1 MNDMSKKN
9 IKIMLVKS
17 GIGRKSDQKK
27 TLIGLGLNRVGKI
40 RELEDTPSVRG
51 MVNKVSH
58 LVKIIYAIDVMMFGK
73 LFKNKFNLNLKGIL
87 L

>member
-1 MNDMSKKN
+1 MAEKKIT
-9 IKIMLVKS
+9 IKLVKS

-58 LVKIIYAIDVMMFGK
+58 LVKII
-73 LFKNKFNLNLKGIL
+73 
-87 L
+87 

>member
-1 MNDMSKKN
+1 MSSMSKKY

-27 TLIGLGLNRVGKI
+27 TLIGLGLNRIGRI

-51 MVNKVSH
+51 MINKVSH
-58 LVKIIYAIDVMMFGK
+58 LVKVI
-73 LFKNKFNLNLKGIL
+73 
-87 L
+87 

>member
-1 MNDMSKKN
+1 MVNNMSKKN
-9 IKIMLVKS
+9 IKIMLIKS

-27 TLIGLGLNRVGKI
+27 TLIGLGLKRVGKI

-58 LVKIIYAIDVMMFGK
+58 LVKII
-73 LFKNKFNLNLKGIL
+73 
-87 L
+87 

>member
-1 MNDMSKKN
+1 MMNNMTKKN
-9 IKIMLVKS
+9 IKIIQVKS

-27 TLIGLGLNRVGKI
+27 TLVGLGLNRVGRI

-58 LVKIIYAIDVMMFGK
+58 LVKII
-73 LFKNKFNLNLKGIL
+73 
-87 L
+87 

>member
-1 MNDMSKKN
+1 MNNMTKKN
-9 IKIMLVKS
+9 IKIVQVKS

-27 TLIGLGLNRVGKI
+27 TLVGLGLNRVGRI

-58 LVKIIYAIDVMMFGK
+58 LVKII
-73 LFKNKFNLNLKGIL
+73 
-87 L
+87 

>member
-1 MNDMSKKN
+1 MMSSMSKKY

-27 TLIGLGLNRVGKI
+27 TLIGLGLNRIGRI

-51 MVNKVSH
+51 MINKVSH
-58 LVKIIYAIDVMMFGK
+58 LVKVI
-73 LFKNKFNLNLKGIL
+73 
-87 L
+87 

>member
-1 MNDMSKKN
+1 MSGMSKKN

-27 TLIGLGLNRVGKI
+27 TLIGLGLTRVGKI
-40 RELEDTPSVRG
+40 SELEDTPSVRG

-58 LVKIIYAIDVMMFGK
+58 LVKII
-73 LFKNKFNLNLKGIL
+73 
-87 L
+87 